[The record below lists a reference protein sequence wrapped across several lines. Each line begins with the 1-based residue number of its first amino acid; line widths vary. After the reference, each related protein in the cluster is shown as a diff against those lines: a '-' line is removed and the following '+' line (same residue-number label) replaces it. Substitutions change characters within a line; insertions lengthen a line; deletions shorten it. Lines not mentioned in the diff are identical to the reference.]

1 MWNRRMASPTAG
13 TSISNSEEV
22 FDILLFRGID
32 SKHIFLNEVH
42 VNRILPFMAVALL
55 ALVMTAQAQSQNLK
69 IGFVDSQKIFEGL
82 PEAQEV
88 QRDLDARLQTWQDT
102 LETLS
107 RNFQSEVEAYQ
118 AQQGTMSEAAKEQR
132 QQELMRL
139 QQQVQEYQKAKFG
152 QGGEAARLRQSVLS
166 PLQKKVLVAIEEV
179 AKEEKLNFVFDKV
192 EDAALLL
199 YAEAKFDYTFK
210 VLDRLKRGAK

>member
-1 MWNRRMASPTAG
+1 M
-13 TSISNSEEV
+13 
-22 FDILLFRGID
+22 
-32 SKHIFLNEVH
+32 
-42 VNRILPFMAVALL
+42 NRILPFMAVALL

>member
-1 MWNRRMASPTAG
+1 MASPTAG

-88 QRDLDARLQTWQDT
+88 QRQLDARLQTWQDT
-102 LETLS
+102 LETLG
-107 RNFQSEVEAYQ
+107 RNFESEVETYQ
-118 AQQGTMSEAAKEQR
+118 AQKGTMSEAAMEQR

>member
-1 MWNRRMASPTAG
+1 MASPTAG

-88 QRDLDARLQTWQDT
+88 QRQLDAQLQT
-102 LETLS
+102 
-107 RNFQSEVEAYQ
+107 
-118 AQQGTMSEAAKEQR
+118 
-132 QQELMRL
+132 
-139 QQQVQEYQKAKFG
+139 
-152 QGGEAARLRQSVLS
+152 
-166 PLQKKVLVAIEEV
+166 
-179 AKEEKLNFVFDKV
+179 
-192 EDAALLL
+192 
-199 YAEAKFDYTFK
+199 
-210 VLDRLKRGAK
+210 

>member
-1 MWNRRMASPTAG
+1 MASPTAG

-88 QRDLDARLQTWQDT
+88 QRQLDAQLQTWQDT

-107 RNFQSEVEAYQ
+107 RNFQSEVEGYQ

-179 AKEEKLNFVFDKV
+179 AKEERLNFMFDKV

>member
-1 MWNRRMASPTAG
+1 MASPTAG

>member
-1 MWNRRMASPTAG
+1 MASPTAG

-88 QRDLDARLQTWQDT
+88 QRQLDAQLQTWQDT
-102 LETLS
+102 LETLG
-107 RNFQSEVEAYQ
+107 RNFQSEVEGYQ

>member
-1 MWNRRMASPTAG
+1 MASPTAG

-88 QRDLDARLQTWQDT
+88 QRQLDAQLQTWQDT

-107 RNFQSEVEAYQ
+107 RNFQSEVEGYQ

-179 AKEEKLNFVFDKV
+179 AKEEKLNFMFDKV